1 MIRAIVI
8 DDEHYILEEIC
19 DLLDATNCIKVER
32 RYQNPLEAL
41 EKFPDICPDVAF
53 IDVSMPEIEGIAL
66 AKKFREIQPSVEIIF
81 ITAWRQYAVDAF
93 DVNALDYLVKPIRQ
107 ERFDLM
113 INRIKE
119 RFSQEKSNVQDQSTS
134 QEQSSLQ
141 EQSDSLE
148 ESLLTDREAEVL
160 KLVSEGHTRTE
171 IAQKLNVSVSTVK
184 RHVESIF
191 AKLEVNNKISAVKKA
206 ETLHYI

>member
-8 DDEHYILEEIC
+8 DDEPYILEEIC
-19 DLLDATNCIKVER
+19 DLLEATNCISVEQ
-32 RYQNPLEAL
+32 RYLNPLESL
-41 EKFPDICPDVAF
+41 KEFSNICPDVAF

-66 AKKFREIQPSVEIIF
+66 AKKFREIQPTVEIVF

-93 DVNALDYLVKPIRQ
+93 EVNALDYLVKPIRQ
-107 ERFDLM
+107 ERFDQM

-119 RFSQEKSNVQDQSTS
+119 QFSHRQK
-134 QEQSSLQ
+134 
-141 EQSDSLE
+141 DSRE
-148 ESLLTDREAEVL
+148 ESLLTDREEEVL
-160 KLVSEGHTRTE
+160 KLVAEGHTRTE
-171 IAQKLNVSVSTVK
+171 IAEKLNVSVSTVK